1 MIRTTLMTLLL
12 LASTIAAIPPGG
24 GTGPGGPVGQPQQ
37 PPPAPAPPPVV
48 PLPAQ
53 TGAAAATPSPDPA
66 MLAQAK
72 NVFAQLQNGKLDRT
86 ALTTEMSTALTDDK
100 LAAVKSSIGTLGAP
114 VSFEQ
119 EHAGTQTGVR
129 YGVYLVTFS
138 NGAKLD
144 FLIGIDGQGKIA
156 GMRLTPIQ

>member
-1 MIRTTLMTLLL
+1 MIRTTLLTLVL
-12 LASTIAAIPPGG
+12 LASTIAAVPPGG
-24 GTGPGGPVGQPQQ
+24 GTGPGGGPVAQPQQ
-37 PPPAPAPPPVV
+37 PPPAPAPPPVA
-48 PLPAQ
+48 PMPAQ
-53 TGAAAATPSPDPA
+53 TGPTPSPDPA

-72 NVFAQLQNGKLDRT
+72 TVFAQLQSGKLDRT

-100 LAAVKSSIGTLGAP
+100 LATVKSSIGTLGPP

-138 NGAKLD
+138 NGTKLD

-156 GMRLTPIQ
+156 GMRLTPMQ

>member
-1 MIRTTLMTLLL
+1 MIRTTLLTLALF
-12 LASTIAAIPPGG
+12 ASTIAAVPPGG
-24 GTGPGGPVGQPQQ
+24 GTGPGGGPVAQPQQ
-37 PPPAPAPPPVV
+37 PPPAPAPPPVAPV
-48 PLPAQ
+48 PAQ
-53 TGAAAATPSPDPA
+53 TGATPSPDPA

-72 NVFAQLQNGKLDRT
+72 NVFAQLQSGKLDRLL
-86 ALTTEMSTALTDDK
+86 LTTEMNTALTDDK
-100 LAAVKSSIGTLGAP
+100 LATVKSSIGTLGAP

-119 EHAGTQTGVR
+119 EHAGTQTGLR

-156 GMRLTPIQ
+156 GMRLTPMQ

>member
-1 MIRTTLMTLLL
+1 MIRTTLMTLVLF
-12 LASTIAAIPPGG
+12 AGTIAAIPPGG
-24 GTGPGGPVGQPQQ
+24 GTGPGGAPVGQPQQ
-37 PPPAPAPPPVV
+37 PPAAPAPPPVV

-53 TGAAAATPSPDPA
+53 TGPTPSPDPA

-72 NVFAQLQNGKLDRT
+72 NVFAQLQNGTLDRT
-86 ALTTEMSTALTDDK
+86 ALTTEMNKALTDGT
-100 LAAVKSSIGTLGAP
+100 LATVKTSIGTLGAP

-119 EHAGTQTGVR
+119 EHAGTQSGVR

-156 GMRLTPIQ
+156 GMRLTPMQ

>member
-1 MIRTTLMTLLL
+1 MIRTTLLTLVL

-24 GTGPGGPVGQPQQ
+24 GTGAGGPVAQPQQ
-37 PPPAPAPPPVV
+37 PPPAPAPPPMAPV
-48 PLPAQ
+48 PAQ
-53 TGAAAATPSPDPA
+53 TGATPSPDPA

-72 NVFAQLQNGKLDRT
+72 TVFAQLQNGKLDRT
-86 ALTTEMSTALTDDK
+86 ALTTEMNAALTDDK
-100 LAAVKSSIGTLGAP
+100 LATVKSSIGTLGAP

-156 GMRLTPIQ
+156 GMRLTPMQ

>member
-1 MIRTTLMTLLL
+1 MIRTTLLTLVL
-12 LASTIAAIPPGG
+12 LAGTIAAIPPGG
-24 GTGPGGPVGQPQQ
+24 GTGAGGPVAQPQQ
-37 PPPAPAPPPVV
+37 PPPPPAPPPTA
-48 PLPAQ
+48 PMPAQ
-53 TGAAAATPSPDPA
+53 TGPTPSPDPA

-72 NVFAQLQNGKLDRT
+72 TVFAQLQNGKLDRT
-86 ALTTEMSTALTDDK
+86 ALTTDMNAALTDDK
-100 LAAVKSSIGTLGAP
+100 LATVKSSIGTLGAP

-156 GMRLTPIQ
+156 GMRLTPMQ

>member
-1 MIRTTLMTLLL
+1 MIRTTLLTLVLF
-12 LASTIAAIPPGG
+12 ASTIAAVPPGG
-24 GTGPGGPVGQPQQ
+24 GPTTQQQQ
-37 PPPAPAPPPVV
+37 PPPAPAPPPIA

-53 TGAAAATPSPDPA
+53 TGAPAATPSPDPA

-72 NVFAQLQNGKLDRT
+72 NVFAQLQSGKLDR
-86 ALTTEMSTALTDDK
+86 ALLTTEMNAALTDDK
-100 LAAVKSSIGTLGAP
+100 LATVKTSIGTLGAP

-156 GMRLTPIQ
+156 GMRLTPMQ